1 MNKIRWMALLILLVL
16 VCPSICWSPDVVW
29 QRAAKTG
36 DLYGRHRSHPSQEPQ
51 HAEKW
56 ARV

>member
-1 MNKIRWMALLILLVL
+1 MNKIRWLALFILLGL
-16 VCPSICWSPDVVW
+16 VCPSICWSPDIVS
-29 QRAAKTG
+29 QRASKTG
-36 DLYGRHRSHPSQEPQ
+36 DLYARHRSQPNQKPQ